1 MQIAIFK
8 QPWRIKVKE
17 TLGFGHHYCPLRRS
31 IPQPRDV
38 NAIEQLRTAREA
50 TTIDS
55 CGYRCAGGQCA
66 QPGTAY
72 RRSRPDCGLL
82 LKLDFFSRF
91 GPPLGRILGVH
102 VVSCGAIGALST
114 SVGLFYIEAAAETTR
129 ACARFVL
136 RERNVTMCLND
147 PSLCQHLRSC
157 ALVPSPHGFGAVQ
170 LHQKSR
176 HFVRQISRSFIE
188 RLQFLSNRGAHGAV
202 RCYFCVRQRF
212 VA

>member
-1 MQIAIFK
+1 M
-8 QPWRIKVKE
+8 
-17 TLGFGHHYCPLRRS
+17 RRRPMRATWHS
-31 IPQPRDV
+31 LSPITPG
-38 NAIEQLRTAREA
+38 LRTAPEA
-50 TTIDS
+50 RFFFEIRTASWANPWCARRQLRRD
-55 CGYRCAGGQCA
+55 RCFVDFGGA
-66 QPGTAY
+66 
-72 RRSRPDCGLL
+72 
-82 LKLDFFSRF
+82 
-91 GPPLGRILGVH
+91 
-102 VVSCGAIGALST
+102 
-114 SVGLFYIEAAAETTR
+114 FYIEAAAETTR

-136 RERNVTMCLND
+136 GEQNVTMCLND

-170 LHQKSR
+170 VHQKSR